1 MAKTYAG
8 YVKRDEGSF
17 IDWGKIGK
25 DFSDQLFEIRKG
37 IVENKRQIQKDDDQ
51 FLDQLAN
58 NPMTGVTTIDDF
70 TTDMVGKI
78 QNQLLMLNEARE
90 RGELGDQAYVQIRQ
104 RVTSG
109 YNNVSTLAKN
119 AGVKM
124 NAIREKIARGEAVS
138 KAEIALQEQ
147 IENMSNFGK
156 TRYYVDPYDGR
167 SYLAKIEVDENGVPT
182 TRIDKDNLYS
192 VQALNQISQ
201 RNVALVDA
209 SKIADS
215 IYNKFSK
222 TKIFRQY
229 ADENG
234 VKKAVEYFFQK
245 DKDGNFANPEAI
257 ESLGLTIEQALA
269 QSDVVTS
276 VLVDNQGDYNVNGK
290 LVKSDDP
297 NMINIVSE
305 GGAIQFDVTDKQR
318 EAAKDYVMDLV
329 MGRFSDVVKED
340 ALTKYQEETL
350 KLQRQR
356 LALQREQADREAGA
370 TDEEMIGRAR
380 QMGNLRDYITDKDVA
395 KTSELSAAFG
405 MKFLGF
411 DDEGRGLF
419 ARNQGTA
426 AKPKYNE
433 DEKGNI
439 IPDATIGSGED
450 IRSFIVN
457 NLDFFVGE
465 KEGAKL
471 DAFKIGIIASLR
483 NFGTK
488 SLQQGGEEMET
499 EFSAP
504 QFKEERSLKSIAQ
517 TRGRNLGDKDP
528 KQVEVTLKKY
538 VDANKTLDI
547 SPEEVSIKT
556 GAILEGGKGEL
567 IITIGDV
574 TETIPNYFFTN
585 QYGVFGTGNT
595 ERENTKKIEEAMD
608 SIMKKIARA
617 EGLMR

>member
-222 TKIFRQY
+222 TKIFREY

-245 DKDGNFANPEAI
+245 DKDGKFANPEAI

-305 GGAIQFDVTDKQR
+305 GGSIQFDVTDKQR

-356 LALQREQADREAGA
+356 LALQAQQAA
-370 TDEEMIGRAR
+370 
-380 QMGNLRDYITDKDVA
+380 
-395 KTSELSAAFG
+395 
-405 MKFLGF
+405 
-411 DDEGRGLF
+411 
-419 ARNQGTA
+419 
-426 AKPKYNE
+426 
-433 DEKGNI
+433 
-439 IPDATIGSGED
+439 
-450 IRSFIVN
+450 
-457 NLDFFVGE
+457 
-465 KEGAKL
+465 
-471 DAFKIGIIASLR
+471 
-483 NFGTK
+483 
-488 SLQQGGEEMET
+488 
-499 EFSAP
+499 
-504 QFKEERSLKSIAQ
+504 
-517 TRGRNLGDKDP
+517 RNLGATTKKEKEKRNRGEELYRTYNTMLSDFQKGVSQFRNLQAGQNRAEQKIYIGPDPNAKDTKRRKEGVFVNLTDERIRKFVNEAKEFYPNNPFDQIAYLNKQLTGVAYDGKDLSTGDMTGLIVELQNKGRTPSTNKKIGGRNTTGDP
-528 KQVEVTLKKY
+528 K
-538 VDANKTLDI
+538 
-547 SPEEVSIKT
+547 T
-556 GAILEGGKGEL
+556 G
-567 IITIGDV
+567 V
-574 TETIPNYFFTN
+574 
-585 QYGVFGTGNT
+585 
-595 ERENTKKIEEAMD
+595 
-608 SIMKKIARA
+608 
-617 EGLMR
+617 